1 MKVGGISSAW
11 VESGSI
17 TRWSNRPSERWGKGR
32 AFQGGRRATGN
43 RVCKLL
49 EPAEGAGSGVE
60 RQGGRIFVRDETG
73 GTHRDLALDFLTGE
87 F

>member
-1 MKVGGISSAW
+1 MGGKWKHYKVVHQTIRTVGEGKGISGRQ
-11 VESGSI
+11 E
-17 TRWSNRPSERWGKGR
+17 SNR
-32 AFQGGRRATGN
+32 N

-73 GTHRDLALDFLTGE
+73 GTRRDLALNFLTGE